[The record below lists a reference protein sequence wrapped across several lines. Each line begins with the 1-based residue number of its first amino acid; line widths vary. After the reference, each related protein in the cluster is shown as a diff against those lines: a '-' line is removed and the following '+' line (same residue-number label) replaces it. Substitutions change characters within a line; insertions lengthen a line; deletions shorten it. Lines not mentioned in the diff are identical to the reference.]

1 MAYLRTLPSGKTQAI
16 IRRLGHKPI
25 VRTFRTK
32 TMASEWA
39 RRIEDDVV
47 RGTYYE
53 TLTARRI
60 TLNEVLDRYELTIL
74 PRVRSPSTM
83 RSQIR
88 VIRAFLGHLS
98 MVHLSPE
105 SVINFIDSRLQS
117 VKGESVRKDLNTL
130 SRAVTF
136 ARGIIKLQL
145 SENPVTVAREVLSFT
160 GSLKTSE
167 SRVKR
172 VTDDQI
178 DQIERT
184 SESKLLPKIVRF
196 IVQGLTALRRGEVS
210 NIRYEHVR
218 GVELSIPE
226 TKTDKPRVIP
236 LNDISLDIIS
246 SLPKRS
252 DGYLFGLRPDSI
264 TQAFGRA
271 CRRASLSDLRFHD
284 LRHEATS
291 RLFELGLGIQEVAAI
306 TGHSDWK
313 SLKRYTHPKPLEIR
327 KKINE
332 STVGR

>member
-1 MAYLRTLPSGKTQAI
+1 
-16 IRRLGHKPI
+16 
-25 VRTFRTK
+25 
-32 TMASEWA
+32 
-39 RRIEDDVV
+39 
-47 RGTYYE
+47 
-53 TLTARRI
+53 
-60 TLNEVLDRYELTIL
+60 
-74 PRVRSPSTM
+74 
-83 RSQIR
+83 
-88 VIRAFLGHLS
+88 
-98 MVHLSPE
+98 MVHLTPE
-105 SVINFIDSRLQS
+105 SIINFIDSRLQS

-136 ARGIIKLQL
+136 ARAIIKLQL
-145 SENPVTVAREVLSFT
+145 SENPVTVAREMLSFT
-160 GSLKTSE
+160 GSLKSE

-184 SESKLLPKIVRF
+184 SESKLLPKIIRF

-271 CRRASLSDLRFHD
+271 CRRASLPDLRFHD
-284 LRHEATS
+284 LRHETTS
-291 RLFELGLGIQEVAAI
+291 RLFELRLRIQEVAAI
-306 TGHSDWK
+306 TGQTGSRRT
-313 SLKRYTHPKPLEIR
+313 LYT
-327 KKINE
+327 
-332 STVGR
+332 S